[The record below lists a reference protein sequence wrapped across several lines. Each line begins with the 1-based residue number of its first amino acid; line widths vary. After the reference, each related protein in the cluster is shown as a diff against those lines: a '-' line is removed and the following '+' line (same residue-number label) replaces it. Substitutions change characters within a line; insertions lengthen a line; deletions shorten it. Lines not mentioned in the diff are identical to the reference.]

1 MEHEDQHIEAVKPTV
16 KVNNSVSCC
25 VCDDKV
31 KKMGRVEVQG
41 GKIVIELDYLPGL
54 LSSEEEGKF
63 IADSISVAIRECFSA
78 NPESFNP
85 FSVK

>member
-1 MEHEDQHIEAVKPTV
+1 MEDQHIESVKPTV

-25 VCDDKV
+25 IFDDKV
-31 KKMGRVEVQG
+31 RKMGMVEVQG
-41 GKIVIELDYLPGL
+41 GKIVVTLDYLPGL
-54 LSSEEEGKF
+54 LNDVKGPF
-63 IADSISVAIRECFSA
+63 LAASISVAIRECFSA